1 MNLPTRWNPFRQ
13 MNRFDPLG
21 DFEDLFRGMA
31 LRPLSR
37 QDENAM
43 EMRMDITEDDK
54 AYRITV
60 DMPGVKKE
68 NVDVSVDGNQV
79 TISAEI
85 TREQSSDNEKQLYSE
100 RYSGKA
106 YRSFSLPTEV
116 DSGKS
121 EARYDGGVL
130 KLTLPKKATGG
141 SRHLSIN

>member
-106 YRSFSLPTEV
+106 YRSFSLPLEV
-116 DSGKS
+116 VSGKS
-121 EARYDGGVL
+121 EARYAGGVL
-130 KLTLPKKATGG
+130 KLTLQKKATSG

>member
-13 MNRFDPLG
+13 INRFDPLG

-106 YRSFSLPTEV
+106 YRSFSLPLEV

-130 KLTLPKKATGG
+130 KLTLPKKATAG